1 MTLGSVRINTEY
13 PSQEIKGLRNTRRKR
28 CRLEVGMPLGSG
40 RRTWV
45 MGRSILAPAELD
57 NTKMARVNMPKEVT
71 ELTGP
76 AEVSHLW
83 LLLSGLW

>member
-1 MTLGSVRINTEY
+1 MDS
-13 PSQEIKGLRNTRRKR
+13 
-28 CRLEVGMPLGSG
+28 
-40 RRTWV
+40 
-45 MGRSILAPAELD
+45 SILALAELD
-57 NTKMARVNMPKEVT
+57 NTKMARANMPKEVT

>member
-1 MTLGSVRINTEY
+1 
-13 PSQEIKGLRNTRRKR
+13 
-28 CRLEVGMPLGSG
+28 
-40 RRTWV
+40 

-76 AEVSHLW
+76 AEVSDLW

>member
-1 MTLGSVRINTEY
+1 MTLGGVRINTEY
-13 PSQEIKGLRNTRRKR
+13 PSEEIKGLRNTRRKR
-28 CRLEVGMPLGSG
+28 CRLEVGMPLGRG

-45 MGRSILAPAELD
+45 MDSSILALAELD
-57 NTKMARVNMPKEVT
+57 NTKMARANMPKEVT

-76 AEVSHLW
+76 TEVSDLW